1 MSALAKRKPREEPTF
16 DASDYAKRM
25 VENALNSESAVDAL
39 MDWIGTLE
47 HAAFVAPLKKSSQLV
62 ETGRV
67 AGFDGGFVAGY
78 AARAWKVVTKEHPE
92 MCIADQAVLVEQEE
106 KDARVLAEAF
116 RRKAL

>member
-1 MSALAKRKPREEPTF
+1 VSALAKRKPREIVTF
-16 DASDYAKRM
+16 EASDFGKKM
-25 VENALNSESAVDAL
+25 VEAALNSESRVDEL
-39 MDWIGTLE
+39 LNWIGMLE
-47 HAAFVAPLKKSSQLV
+47 HSAYVAPLAKSSQLV
-62 ETGRV
+62 ERGRV

-116 RRKAL
+116 RRKQA